1 MQINSFQCG
10 LDQIFS
16 QMTYGQYYRFILVE
30 YFRPIY
36 YAKGALRIP
45 IFRREEALER
55 REPLHTIRDVARLA
69 GVSVA
74 TTSKVLNEKGSVRP
88 KLVQRVRSAMQALD
102 YHPDQVARSL
112 KAGQTQT
119 IGIII
124 PDITNPFFTD
134 VIRGVENEAR
144 AHGYSLILTD
154 SNEDPALERE
164 NLDILFARRVDGIL
178 LAPTGANAAQDHLTR
193 RRSPLVFFDRVSPS
207 FSGSAVVT
215 DNLGAAF
222 DATRHL
228 IGLGHERIAIITG
241 RLNLSN
247 GLDRLEGFR
256 KALQQAGL
264 PLRDEYLQR
273 GDFQLESGHSCGLR
287 LLQLEVPPTAIF
299 CCNNLMTL
307 GLMRAL
313 GELGV
318 ACPGRV
324 SVLGFDDFDWAAN
337 FSPRLTTIAQPTRE
351 MGKQAVQMLIRNIK
365 SFKESVNSGE
375 EKVVV
380 LKAELRVRDSTAAPY
395 STLSES
401 STLAPAMF
409 RD

>member
-1 MQINSFQCG
+1 MQ
-10 LDQIFS
+10 
-16 QMTYGQYYRFILVE
+16 
-30 YFRPIY
+30 
-36 YAKGALRIP
+36 
-45 IFRREEALER
+45 
-55 REPLHTIRDVARLA
+55 TIRDVARLA

-74 TTSKVLNEKGSVRP
+74 TTSKVLNKKASVRP
-88 KLVQRVRSAMQALD
+88 KLVKRVVSAMEALD

-112 KAGQTQT
+112 KTRQTQT
-119 IGIII
+119 IGIVI
-124 PDITNPFFTD
+124 PDVTNPFFTD
-134 VIRGVENEAR
+134 VIRGVESEAR
-144 AHGYSLILTD
+144 VQGYSLIFCD
-154 SNEDPALERE
+154 SNEDPSLEQT
-164 NLDILFARRVDGIL
+164 NLKMLFSRRVDGVL
-178 LAPTGANAAQDHLTR
+178 LAPTEANAAQDYLTR
-193 RRSPLVFFDRVSPS
+193 RRFPLVFFDRVPPG

-215 DNLGAAF
+215 DNLGAAY

-287 LLQLEVPPTAIF
+287 LLQLAVPPTAIF
-299 CCNNLMTL
+299 CCNNQMTL

-337 FSPRLTTIAQPTRE
+337 FSPRLTTVAQPTLE

-365 SFKESVNSGE
+365 SFKERVNSDE

-380 LKAELRVRDSTAAPY
+380 LKAELRGRDSTAAPY
-395 STLSES
+395 SG
-401 STLAPAMF
+401 
-409 RD
+409 